1 MNVLLHRISE
11 LSMFNLNLIDMEKM
25 TVQDLKCKL
34 YIETLREQYQN
45 RDFMFT
51 IIGEKKL
58 KESKAKIESRLE
70 DIRKNMENDPENY
83 SYSYIEKKV
92 KDVRE
97 DLVSYSI
104 LKRIDEDFCIAL
116 LFVCWKNKFAKDN
129 PSDLALVNSLQLREL
144 ELDFNQIVDKMVV
157 DACSPYL
164 LHNRHLDFAS
174 DEVKNLILGYGDWK
188 GKNVLEIDTDFYSDS
203 TKMMSD
209 EYDFLISKIIRDLN
223 ESESKVMRFNAD
235 SLIPQDG
242 KYSLIIV
249 RVSSCPCQ
257 TAKEFE
263 SFYSKLTDPTD
274 KGKYSRRI
282 ILLDDKRILASK
294 EMFAFR
300 KKLIDENLLDI
311 FLSGDR
317 GLESG
322 DIYILYS
329 SSQTENTKF
338 NFVGGHDSYF
348 KNMITAHQKLS
359 KSDVKSVDYNF
370 YDASDLI
377 PGNSG
382 HSYIFNELFLIPKTE
397 VEEKK
402 ISGAYHVFQMK
413 DMPTNSSNFV
423 KESSQLDVCEISGW
437 FKIVTKDKVI
447 FYVGDSKIQVAF
459 LRATSECPAYV
470 GGQFILLDLNTEL
483 LTPEYLYILY
493 AKGIFESLFDS
504 ASFDREYF
512 HYTDCDIFDDA
523 GNEILITPETKTGYI
538 QCSIQIPSKDI
549 QRKEIEDAQFVNAS
563 VVNRER
569 ALEQL
574 LAEKTWLNEMH
585 IRNIK
590 HRIGN
595 ELVPVKTDLDAFSK
609 LFQNHPEGVTLN
621 TVRGKNEKVSEI
633 LERLSRDVDIIS
645 ESLQDLTRT
654 IDKNDLK
661 PVDIITVVKDFVR
674 DSASDGL
681 FKFSL
686 KVPEEHI
693 IVNGSSNMIRSI
705 MRNIVDNAVR
715 HGFVDK
721 TKGDYTIEVSITQ
734 DGNGN
739 CVLCIKNNGAPMSEL
754 ARDNYFKRGG
764 IAGNTGHSGIGGADV
779 KDTVNAMGGEV
790 TLPIDENG
798 WAVCI
803 RISLPILNI
812 EKI

>member
-1 MNVLLHRISE
+1 
-11 LSMFNLNLIDMEKM
+11 MEKM

-34 YIETLREQYQN
+34 YIETLCEQYQN

-51 IIGEKKL
+51 IIGEKRL
-58 KESKAKIESRLE
+58 KETKAKIESRLE
-70 DIRKNMENDPENY
+70 VVRKNMENDPENY
-83 SYSYIEKKV
+83 SFSYIEEKMKSF
-92 KDVRE
+92 RE
-97 DLVSYSI
+97 MLVSRNI
-104 LKRIDEDFCIAL
+104 PKRMDEDFCIAV
-116 LFVCWKNKFAKDN
+116 LFACWKNEFAKDN

-144 ELDFNQIVDKMVV
+144 ALDFNQVVNKMVI
-157 DACSPYL
+157 DAYSPYL
-164 LHNRHLDFAS
+164 LHNRSLDFAF
-174 DEVKNLILGYGDWK
+174 DGAKNLILGYDGWN
-188 GKNVLEIDTDFYSDS
+188 GKDVLEIDTNFYSDS

-223 ESESKVMRFNAD
+223 ESESKVMRFNAEA
-235 SLIPQDG
+235 LIPQNG
-242 KYSLIIV
+242 KYSLVIV
-249 RVSSCPCQ
+249 PVSSCPCQ
-257 TAKEFE
+257 TAEEFE

-311 FLSGDR
+311 FLSGDC

-338 NFVGGHDSYF
+338 NFVGGHNSCY

-359 KSDVKSVDYNF
+359 KSDVESVDYDF
-370 YDASDLI
+370 HAASDLI
-377 PGNSG
+377 PGQKGKAYSFRDLFSVPKSG
-382 HSYIFNELFLIPKTE
+382 
-397 VEEKK
+397 VEERK

-413 DMPTNSSNFV
+413 DMPTNLSNFV

-437 FKIVTKDKVI
+437 FKIVTEDNVV
-447 FYVGDSKIQVAF
+447 FYVGNDKIQVAF
-459 LRATSECPAYV
+459 LKASSECPACV
-470 GGQFILLDLNTEL
+470 GGQFIVLDLNTEL

-493 AKGIFESLFDS
+493 AKGFFESLFDS
-504 ASFDREYF
+504 ESFGREYF
-512 HYTDCDIFDDA
+512 QYTDCDILDDA
-523 GNEILITPETKTGYI
+523 GNEIFITPEMKTGNI
-538 QCSIQIPSKDI
+538 QCSIQVPSKDI
-549 QRKEIEDAQFVNAS
+549 QRKEIEDAQFINAS
-563 VVNRER
+563 VVDRER

-574 LAEKTWLNEMH
+574 LAEKTWLNEEH

-595 ELVPVKTDLDAFSK
+595 ELVPVKTDLDAFLK

-621 TVRGKNEKVSEI
+621 TIRGKNEKVSEI

-645 ESLQDLTRT
+645 ESLQDFTRT

-661 PVDIITVVKDFVR
+661 PVDIISVVKDFVR
-674 DSASDGL
+674 DSASGEL

-705 MRNIVDNAVR
+705 MRNIVDNAIR

-739 CVLCIKNNGAPMSEL
+739 SVLCIKNNGVPMSEL
-754 ARDNYFKRGG
+754 ARDNYFKRGS
-764 IAGNTGHSGIGGADV
+764 IAGETGHSGIGGADV

-798 WAVCI
+798 WAVCVKI
-803 RISLPILNI
+803 LLPILNT

>member
-1 MNVLLHRISE
+1 
-11 LSMFNLNLIDMEKM
+11 MEKM

-34 YIETLREQYQN
+34 YIETLCEQYQN

-51 IIGEKKL
+51 IIGEKRL
-58 KESKAKIESRLE
+58 KETKAKIESRLE
-70 DIRKNMENDPENY
+70 VVRKNMENDPENY
-83 SYSYIEKKV
+83 SFSYIEEKMKSF
-92 KDVRE
+92 RE
-97 DLVSYSI
+97 MLVSRNI
-104 LKRIDEDFCIAL
+104 PKRMDEDFCIAV
-116 LFVCWKNKFAKDN
+116 LFACWENEFAKDN

-144 ELDFNQIVDKMVV
+144 ALDFNQIVNKMVI
-157 DACSPYL
+157 DAYSPYL
-164 LHNRHLDFAS
+164 LHNRSLDFAFYGGAK
-174 DEVKNLILGYGDWK
+174 DLILGYEGWN
-188 GKNVLEIDTDFYSDS
+188 GKDVLEIDTDFYSDS

-223 ESESKVMRFNAD
+223 ESESKVMRFNAEA
-235 SLIPQDG
+235 LIPQDE
-242 KYSLIIV
+242 KYSLIIA

-257 TAKEFE
+257 TLEEFE
-263 SFYSKLTDPTD
+263 SFYSKLTDFT
-274 KGKYSRRI
+274 GRI
-282 ILLDDKRILASK
+282 ILLDDKKILASK
-294 EMFAFR
+294 EKYAFR

-311 FLSGDR
+311 FLGGERVLSLD
-317 GLESG
+317 ESG

-329 SSQTENTKF
+329 SSQTESTKF
-338 NFVGGHDSYF
+338 NFVGGHNSCY

-359 KSDVKSVDYNF
+359 KSDVESVDYDF
-370 YDASDLI
+370 HAASDLI
-377 PGNSG
+377 PGQKGKAYSFRDLFSVPKSG
-382 HSYIFNELFLIPKTE
+382 
-397 VEEKK
+397 VEERKM
-402 ISGAYHVFQMK
+402 SGAYHVFQMK
-413 DMPTNSSNFV
+413 DMPTNSYNFV

-470 GGQFILLDLNTEL
+470 GGQFIVLDLNTEL

-803 RISLPILNI
+803 RISLPILNV